1 MNYDDLKEFLSSIK
15 QTDIEE
21 LKLETPETQIF
32 IRRGDVP
39 SVAAPK
45 QASAAAAP
53 SAEEPKE
60 KKFIP
65 IRSTMVGTYFH
76 SDSTDRPPFVIVG
89 NHVVPGQKVGI
100 IEAMK
105 IMKEM
110 TSNVK
115 GRIVKVLIENGQP
128 VEYGQEL
135 FLVDTETENGGEP
148 AGNGRSA

>member
-1 MNYDDLKEFLSSIK
+1 MNYEDLKEFLASIK

-39 SVAAPK
+39 TVAAPK
-45 QASAAAAP
+45 PTAAEQAAGA
-53 SAEEPKE
+53 PKE

-105 IMKEM
+105 IMKET

-115 GRIVKVLIENGQP
+115 GRIVKVLVENGQP

-135 FLVDTETENGGEP
+135 FLVDTESD
-148 AGNGRSA
+148 NGRSA